1 MSKGFID
8 IVKGKFLIQD
18 GAIRNWS
25 FILFCA
31 MLALVMIA
39 SSHNAD
45 RKVYKINALKTQ
57 MKALRS
63 EYVDTKKN
71 VMQLKMESNVAKIMT
86 ERGIT
91 LSKEPPY
98 EIIVKSKP
106 E

>member
-1 MSKGFID
+1 MSKGLID
-8 IVKGKFLIQD
+8 IIKGKFLIQD

-31 MLALVMIA
+31 ALALIMIA
-39 SSHNAD
+39 SSHSAD
-45 RKVYKINALKTQ
+45 KKVYQIAELKSQ

-63 EYVDTKKN
+63 EYVDTKKD

-86 ERGIT
+86 KRGIR

-98 EIIVKSKP
+98 ELIIKSDS

>member
-31 MLALVMIA
+31 ALALVMIA
-39 SSHNAD
+39 SSHSAD
-45 RKVYKINALKTQ
+45 RKVYEIAELKTQ

-63 EYVDTKKN
+63 EYVDTKKD

-86 ERGIT
+86 ERGIE

>member
-1 MSKGFID
+1 MSKGFVD

-31 MLALVMIA
+31 VLALIMIA
-39 SSHNAD
+39 SSHSAD
-45 RKVYKINALKTQ
+45 RKVYKIAELKTQ

-63 EYVDTKKN
+63 EFVDTKKD

-86 ERGIT
+86 ERGIK